1 MPLIEHPFDDARPRR
16 ERLTDIRLARV
27 PADLLR
33 GADGVSIRRLQEG
46 FREYVGASRTA
57 AGNYHMF
64 PAAFSRSHKTPIA
77 WTSTK
82 GPILNFAEGEGLS
95 LPSGCRVGECES
107 CAAHIASGCVRY
119 LNGVE
124 SEDPSVCLTC
134 SAVPASNL
142 VLDA

>member
-1 MPLIEHPFDDARPRR
+1 MMKSFAEGLIARGVPHFDIFQELFTAPTGPLADDGK
-16 ERLTDIRLARV
+16 TYNV
-27 PADLLR
+27 
-33 GADGVSIRRLQEG
+33 
-46 FREYVGASRTA
+46 T
-57 AGNYHMF
+57 
-64 PAAFSRSHKTPIA
+64 FSRSHKTNMA

-82 GPILNFAEGEGLS
+82 GPILNFAEAAGLS

-107 CAAHIASGCVRY
+107 CAVHIVSGTVRY

-134 SAVPASNL
+134 SAIPASNL

>member
-1 MPLIEHPFDDARPRR
+1 MMKAFAEGLIARGVPHFDIFQELFTAP
-16 ERLTDIRLARV
+16 IGPV
-27 PADLLR
+27 AD
-33 GADGVSIRRLQEG
+33 DGKTYTVT
-46 FREYVGASRTA
+46 FC
-57 AGNYHMF
+57 
-64 PAAFSRSHKTPIA
+64 RSHATPIV

-107 CAAHIASGCVRY
+107 CALHIVSGCVRY

-124 SEDPSVCLTC
+124 SDDPSVCLTC

-142 VLDA
+142 VLEA